1 MGLALHSDTIVAPI
15 TASGGAVAVVRVS
28 GPEAWAVAKGV
39 FLGWP
44 DPVEAR
50 RAVYGTF
57 STGDDGLALP
67 FAEGAS
73 YTGEQSVELSIHGSP
88 ASLTALVEAC
98 KAGGARMAEPGEF
111 TLRAFM
117 NGRIDLTQAEGVR
130 DTVMAQTDAQL
141 RQANLLRDGALRDS
155 VSEIR
160 ESVVSVLVA
169 VEAST
174 DFSEEIGELDRGKA
188 RCDCEAAI
196 TRIAQLLETADT
208 ARLTRQGACIAIA
221 GLPNAGKSSLLNAVL
236 KSDRAIVA
244 EAPGTTR
251 DTVEESVSIGGVL
264 CILVDTAGLRDSD
277 DAVERQGVERSRFA
291 VSNADQV
298 WYVYDSSVGWTVEDD
313 RQLAQID
320 AESVVVANKIDLGGD
335 VEHGVPVSAKTGA
348 GLPGLLERAGGLV
361 ANGERPA
368 LVNQR
373 HTPLLKSASEAL
385 SCTMK
390 TLAGGLPDDLAAV
403 DLQAAIRALGEITGE
418 TAAPDVIDRVFH
430 DFCIGK

>member
-1 MGLALHSDTIVAPI
+1 MGLARHSDTIVAPI
-15 TASGGAVAVVRVS
+15 TAAGGAVAVVRVS
-28 GPEAWAVAKGV
+28 GPQAWAVAKGV
-39 FLGWP
+39 FLAWP

-57 STGDDGLALP
+57 CTGDDGLALP
-67 FAEGAS
+67 FAKGAS
-73 YTGEQSVELSIHGSP
+73 YTGEQSAELSVHGSP
-88 ASLTALVEAC
+88 ASVAALVEAC
-98 KAGGARMAEPGEF
+98 ISGGARMAEPGEF

-117 NGRIDLTQAEGVR
+117 NGRMDLTQAEGVR
-130 DTVMAQTDAQL
+130 DTVEAQTDAQL
-141 RQANLLRDGALRDS
+141 RQANLLRDGALRNQISD
-155 VSEIR
+155 IR
-160 ESVVSVLVA
+160 DSVVSILAA

-174 DFSEEIGELDRGKA
+174 DFSEEVGELDSEKA
-188 RCDCEAAI
+188 KADCKAAI
-196 TRIAQLLETADT
+196 TQIEQLLETAET
-208 ARLTRQGACIAIA
+208 ARLTRHGACIAIA

-244 EAPGTTR
+244 ETPGTTR

-264 CILVDTAGLRDSD
+264 CTLVDTAGLRDSD
-277 DAVERQGVERSRFA
+277 DDVERQGIERSRFA

-298 WYVYDSSVGWTVEDD
+298 WYVYDSSVGWTDEDD
-313 RQLAQID
+313 RQLAQIE

-335 VEHGVPVSAKTGA
+335 AVRGLPVSAKTGS
-348 GLPGLLERAGGLV
+348 GLSGLLERAGGLV

-373 HTPLLKSASEAL
+373 HTPLLQAASEAL
-385 SCTMK
+385 SRAIQ
-390 TLAGGLPDDLAAV
+390 TLVDGMPEDLAAV
-403 DLQAAIRALGEITGE
+403 DLQAAFRILGEITGE

>member
-1 MGLALHSDTIVAPI
+1 MGLARHSDTIVAPI
-15 TASGGAVAVVRVS
+15 TAAGGAVAVVRVS
-28 GPEAWAVAKGV
+28 GPSAWAVAKGV
-39 FLGWP
+39 FLAWP

-57 STGDDGLALP
+57 CTGDDGLALP

-73 YTGEQSVELSIHGSP
+73 YTGELSVELSVHGSP
-88 ASLTALVEAC
+88 ASINALVEAC
-98 KAGGARMAEPGEF
+98 ITGGARMAEPGEF

-130 DTVMAQTDAQL
+130 DTVNAQTGAQL
-141 RQANLLRDGALRDS
+141 RQANLLRDGLLRET

-160 ESVVSVLVA
+160 DAVVSVLVA

-174 DFSEEIGELDRGKA
+174 DFSEEIGELDRDKA
-188 RCDCEAAI
+188 RRNCSAAI
-196 TRIAQLLETADT
+196 ARIVQLLASADD
-208 ARLTRQGACIAIA
+208 ARMTRHGASIAIA

-244 EAPGTTR
+244 ESPGTTR

-264 CILVDTAGLRDSD
+264 CTLIDTAGLRDSD
-277 DAVERQGVERSRFA
+277 DDVERQGIERSRFA

-298 WYVYDSSVGWTVEDD
+298 WYVYDSSVGWTEEDD
-313 RQLAQID
+313 RQLAQIE
-320 AESVVVANKIDLGGD
+320 AEKVVVANKIDLGGD
-335 VEHGVPVSAKTGA
+335 PARGLPVSAKTGS
-348 GLPGLLERAGGLV
+348 GLPGLLEKAGGLV
-361 ANGERPA
+361 ANGDRPA

-373 HTPLLKSASEAL
+373 HTPLLQGASDAL
-385 SCTMK
+385 SRVVQ
-390 TLAGGLPDDLAAV
+390 TLDDGQPDDLAAV
-403 DLQAAIRALGEITGE
+403 DLQSAARSLGEITGE